1 MHTYAHPVDLLEDA
15 RKKRR
20 DCVDDVALRSALPA
34 GVDGIV
40 EANDHRDLTAFARD
54 VRGERTADDVDSVCA
69 PLDGRDVHGGSKR
82 GRCSSGDLEQTSI
95 RGASRSTRQT
105 LSPPRGASPCERA
118 RLFLRRGPGPRRV
131 GAQLAP
137 RAGTLEVHP

>member
-95 RGASRSTRQT
+95 RAR
-105 LSPPRGASPCERA
+105 PDPRARRCRLLGERA
-118 RLFLRRGPGPRRV
+118 RASGLGSSCGGGQGRG
-131 GAQLAP
+131 
-137 RAGTLEVHP
+137 E